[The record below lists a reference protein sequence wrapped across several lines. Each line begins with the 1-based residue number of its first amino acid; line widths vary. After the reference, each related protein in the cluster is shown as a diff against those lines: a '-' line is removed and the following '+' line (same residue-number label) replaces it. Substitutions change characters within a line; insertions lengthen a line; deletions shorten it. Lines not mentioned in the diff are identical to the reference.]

1 MAVVWPPALAELQD
15 DVRGRRMAG
24 EQLDIDLSDATQ
36 LQRML
41 DAAVAF
47 VQRVRGEDFNFAA
60 DPLSALPAPDA
71 DLVLGTIRLAV
82 RWHTRRRSPDALV
95 LQAGELGTVR
105 IPSFDPDIDRML
117 GIGRF
122 APMGFA

>member
-1 MAVVWPPALAELQD
+1 VIEVDWPPDLQVLKD
-15 DVRGRRMAG
+15 DQGITDTRDDTK
-24 EQLDIDLSDATQ
+24 LDLV
-36 LQRML
+36 L

-47 VQRVRGEDFNFAA
+47 VERVRRSSFNFTA
-60 DPLSALPAPDA
+60 DPLSELPEPTA
-71 DLVLGTIRLAV
+71 DLVLGTVRLAY

-95 LQAGELGTVR
+95 TMADLGASR

-122 APMGFA
+122 ARMGFA